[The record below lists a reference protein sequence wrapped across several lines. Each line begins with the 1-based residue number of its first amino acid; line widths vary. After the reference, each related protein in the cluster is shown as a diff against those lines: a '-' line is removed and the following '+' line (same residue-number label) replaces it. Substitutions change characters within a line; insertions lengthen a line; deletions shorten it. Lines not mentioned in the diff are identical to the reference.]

1 MLSKHEQILQEFSMN
16 QFGDKV
22 PEDHIYREV
31 VSGDS
36 IEDRVEIKKVLRAIE
51 SVDIEA
57 ILVVEP

>member
-1 MLSKHEQILQEFSMN
+1 MN
-16 QFGDKV
+16 QFGDRI